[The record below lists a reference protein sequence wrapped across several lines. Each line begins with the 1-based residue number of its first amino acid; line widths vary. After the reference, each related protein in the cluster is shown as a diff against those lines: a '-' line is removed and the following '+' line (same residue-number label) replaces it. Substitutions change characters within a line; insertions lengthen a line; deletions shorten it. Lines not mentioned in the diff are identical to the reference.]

1 LWIGGKP
8 VWGGQR
14 MTLSKMAGGVR
25 HAAVSHKVKRRTYP
39 VMLRA
44 FPNLTVIRI
53 RSRRQLARWLE
64 GE

>member
-1 LWIGGKP
+1 
-8 VWGGQR
+8 